1 MGPNPYFISIFFFI
15 NRKPSTVV
23 LHTIILYFSLILK
36 SFANAYVDYGTF
48 GLL

>member
-1 MGPNPYFISIFFFI
+1 MGPNPYFLRIFII

-36 SFANAYVDYGTF
+36 SFANAYIC
-48 GLL
+48 